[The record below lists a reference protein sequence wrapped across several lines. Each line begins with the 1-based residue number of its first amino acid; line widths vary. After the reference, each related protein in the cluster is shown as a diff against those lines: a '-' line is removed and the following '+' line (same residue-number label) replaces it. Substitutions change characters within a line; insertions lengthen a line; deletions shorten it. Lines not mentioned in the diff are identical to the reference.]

1 MAQRLAQGTHNP
13 WVGSSNLSGPT
24 TSERSACP
32 SRAGGYA
39 SLCASTHP
47 RKNLM
52 RSIARSQCQTAGGTT
67 VGPTREKVPAS
78 RWGRR
83 MRLTRGA
90 TCEQCASLECGV
102 CEARPRH
109 SIAPSARRPRHS
121 VASSGAHMHSAAQGP
136 SRWTVP
142 DDSTTAK
149 DIWPTRE
156 KVPASYLPR
165 LHNP

>member
-1 MAQRLAQGTHNP
+1 M
-13 WVGSSNLSGPT
+13 
-24 TSERSACP
+24 
-32 SRAGGYA
+32 
-39 SLCASTHP
+39 
-47 RKNLM
+47 
-52 RSIARSQCQTAGGTT
+52 
-67 VGPTREKVPAS
+67 GPTREKMPAS
-78 RWGRR
+78 RWGRP
-83 MRLTRGA
+83 MRLTQGV

-109 SIAPSARRPRHS
+109 SVAP
-121 VASSGAHMHSAAQGP
+121 SGAHMYSAAQGP

-156 KVPASYLPR
+156 KMPASYLPR

>member
-1 MAQRLAQGTHNP
+1 MPNYWWHDRGTYP
-13 WVGSSNLSGPT
+13 REGVSI
-24 TSERSACP
+24 
-32 SRAGGYA
+32 
-39 SLCASTHP
+39 SL
-47 RKNLM
+47 
-52 RSIARSQCQTAGGTT
+52 
-67 VGPTREKVPAS
+67 
-78 RWGRR
+78 GRR

-102 CEARPRH
+102 CEAW
-109 SIAPSARRPRHS
+109 PRHS
-121 VASSGAHMHSAAQGP
+121 VAPSGAHMYSAAQGP